1 MREKRDS
8 VAPRPQGGVTGRA
21 AERRELV
28 LAAARK
34 LFLRRGYDGTTV
46 VEIARRAGFS
56 KRTVY
61 LDFPSKHEVFGAV
74 LAPELE
80 RLRGLLGRAV
90 EGRRDGRLQTRALA
104 LAYAD
109 FALTEPEIF
118 AWVMTLERRD
128 FYRGRSLEG
137 LGFHARRCLELNEA
151 MSRMAD
157 AALARGL
164 EDGSV
169 RSQLA
174 VPQLNLLIWAGLVGI
189 LEIARGRA
197 GVLGSH
203 YRITPRQLIEELVGR
218 LLPPVGDEEEGDGCP
233 ERQTP

>member
-1 MREKRDS
+1 MGTANSETTEQGAARSRD
-8 VAPRPQGGVTGRA
+8 GVTDRP
-21 AERRELV
+21 AERRRLV
-28 LAAARK
+28 LAAARE
-34 LFLRRGYDGTTV
+34 LFARHGYDGTTI
-46 VEIARRAGFS
+46 VEMARRAGFS

-61 LDFPSKHEVFGAV
+61 LDFPSKREVFSAV

-80 RLRGLLGRAV
+80 RLRGRLERAA
-90 EGRRDGRLQTRALA
+90 EGHRDGRLQTRALV

-109 FALTEPEIF
+109 FALAEPEIF
-118 AWVMTLERRD
+118 DWVMTLEKRD

-137 LGFHARRCLELNEA
+137 VGPHARHCLELNEA

-169 RSQLA
+169 RSELG

-189 LEIARGRA
+189 LEVARGRA
-197 GVLGSH
+197 AVLGSH
-203 YRITPRQLIEELVGR
+203 YRITPRQLAEELVGR
-218 LLPPVGDEEEGDGCP
+218 LLPTVGDKEEAD
-233 ERQTP
+233 